1 MSTST
6 STADA
11 AAADLSADA
20 GAPAS
25 PDGAEATA
33 SFRLDP
39 DSRRVF
45 LGLMLGMFVAAV
57 SQTIVSPAMPRI
69 VAELGGMEHYS
80 WIATAAML
88 VSAIAVPIVGKLSDL
103 YGRRRFY
110 LGGLVFFMVGSLLAG
125 AAQNFWFLVF
135 ARAVQ
140 GVGMGTIMPLSQTI
154 IGDIIPPRQRGKYQG
169 MMGGIFGVTSIAGP
183 LIGGFVTDHWGWR
196 WLFFVSVPVGI
207 IAFVAIHRFLRMPHT
222 RRDAKVD
229 VAGIITLTGALVLLL
244 LATSFGGT
252 SYAWDSAQI
261 IGMYVVGAILL
272 AVFIA
277 VETKAA
283 EPVIPLHL
291 FRSSIFTFSNV
302 ASFAVSMMMFG
313 ALIYIP
319 VYAQGVLGV
328 DATNSG
334 LILMP
339 MMVSMIGLSILS
351 GLYITKTGRY
361 KELVLLG
368 PVLMGVGL
376 WLLTRLGYDTSQ
388 LELTG
393 AMIVFGLGLGMCM
406 QVYTLVVQNIV
417 MRRDLGVATASTQFF
432 RNVGSTVG
440 IAVFGTILSSKMG
453 PAIAAHLPAGAAS
466 HLPADG
472 VDAGSVLDPSALAK
486 LPPAIA
492 TAVRQGLADSL
503 HGVFEAALPLAVVAL
518 LASFL
523 IKAVPLRDTV
533 HTPQESGREMLDTM
547 GQAAGSGEI
556 VVPLGRGAGA
566 SRTRERLLG
575 LQLSLLC
582 DQAVRSDRPL
592 LRQAFTDLGEGDF
605 DRGMALLS
613 RTAVMMTTEDHD
625 VAARAER
632 YAVEVAAR
640 GAVRGGALSSQLR
653 TELATAA
660 AALDPKV
667 VTAGV
672 EPLVTDRYEGVDIGV
687 LDAVGSDIT
696 AALLVDL
703 SRERRGGIAG

>member
-1 MSTST
+1 MTTST
-6 STADA
+6 T
-11 AAADLSADA
+11 
-20 GAPAS
+20 P
-25 PDGAEATA
+25 PEAEADTA
-33 SFRLDP
+33 TPADDTPFRLDP
-39 DSRRVF
+39 GSQRVF
-45 LGLMLGMFVAAV
+45 AGLMLGMFVAAV

-110 LGGLVFFMVGSLLAG
+110 LGGLAFFMVGSILAG
-125 AAQNFWFLVF
+125 IAQNFWFLVF

-183 LIGGFVTDHWGWR
+183 LLGGFITDHWGWR

-207 IAFVAIHRFLRMPHT
+207 VAFFAIHRFLKLPHT

-229 VAGIITLTGALVLLL
+229 VLGIVTLTGALVLLL
-244 LATSFGGT
+244 LATSFGGV
-252 SYAWDSAQI
+252 SYPWNSAMI
-261 IGMYVVGAILL
+261 IGMYAAGAVLL
-272 AVFIA
+272 AIFVF

-283 EPVIPLHL
+283 EPVIPLRL
-291 FRSSIFTFSNV
+291 FRSSVFTFSNV

-351 GLYITKTGRY
+351 GLYITRTGRY
-361 KELVLLG
+361 KELVLVG
-368 PVLMGVGL
+368 PVLMGFGM
-376 WLLTRLGYDTSQ
+376 WMLTRLGYDTTQ
-388 LELTG
+388 LQLTG
-393 AMIVFGLGLGMCM
+393 AMIIFGLGLGMCM
-406 QVYTLVVQNIV
+406 QVYTLVVQNVV

-440 IAVFGTILSSKMG
+440 IAVFGTILSGKMG
-453 PAIAAHLPAGAAS
+453 DAIVAHLPAGAAS
-466 HLPADG
+466 HMPAG
-472 VDAGSVLDPSALAK
+472 GIDAGSVLDPSALAK
-486 LPPAIA
+486 LPPAFA

-503 HGVFEAALPLAVVAL
+503 HTVFLAALPLAAVAL
-518 LASFL
+518 VASML

-533 HTPQESGREMLDTM
+533 HTPEEGGREMLDTM
-547 GQAAGSGEI
+547 GQSASGSE
-556 VVPLGRGAGA
+556 VTVPLGRDSGP

-575 LQLSLLC
+575 LELSLLC
-582 DQAVRSDRPL
+582 DEAVRSDRPL
-592 LRQAFTDLGEGDF
+592 LRQAVTDLGEGDF

-613 RTAVMMTTEDHD
+613 RTAVMMTTEDYD

-632 YAVEVAAR
+632 YAVEVAER
-640 GAVRGGALSSQLR
+640 GRRHGGVLSAPLR
-653 TELATAA
+653 AELATAA
-660 AALDPKV
+660 ARLDPEV
-667 VTAGV
+667 VMAGA
-672 EPLVTDRYEGVDIGV
+672 EPAVADRYERVDVDV
-687 LDAVGSDIT
+687 LQSVSADVS

-703 SRERRGGIAG
+703 NRARQHKAH